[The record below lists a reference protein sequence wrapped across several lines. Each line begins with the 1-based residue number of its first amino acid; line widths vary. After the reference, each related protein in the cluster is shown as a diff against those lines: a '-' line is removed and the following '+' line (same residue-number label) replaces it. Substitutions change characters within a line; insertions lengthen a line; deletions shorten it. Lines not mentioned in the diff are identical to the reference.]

1 MVLGR
6 FAGLGVLVV
15 LGVGNGMLVEKL
27 AMWNLFLRNSGVT
40 GWRLM

>member
-6 FAGLGVLVV
+6 LAGLGALVV

-27 AMWNLFLRNSGVT
+27 AMRNPVLRNSGVT
-40 GWRLM
+40 G